1 MTNDIYPVGEHTT
14 IHVYEGMSCVDI
26 YEKGDKV
33 PTFVTGF
40 PRLDNELKEP
50 SAKVESDEDEIKL
63 VRVWKEF
70 EEAGNPIDKESQFR
84 YITEEMTNLYLRK
97 NADYGDSFTESL
109 DEDGLLAS
117 KIRMKDKLKRFSQL
131 IENDALIDDES
142 IEDTL
147 IDLANYT
154 VMTLMWVRDNEQKS

>member
-1 MTNDIYPVGEHTT
+1 MTEDIYPVGENTT

-26 YEKGDKV
+26 YEKGNKI

-40 PRLDNELKEP
+40 PRLDNELKKGPETEG
-50 SAKVESDEDEIKL
+50 ADRDGDVL
-63 VRVWKEF
+63 WKEF
-70 EEAGNPIDKESQFR
+70 EEADNPINKELAFR
-84 YITEEMTNLYLRK
+84 YITEEMTNLYLQK

-109 DEDGLLAS
+109 DEDGLLVS

-131 IENDALIDDES
+131 IENDALVDDES
-142 IEDTL
+142 MEDTL